1 MSGVVKINITESPE
15 TLKTLLSQQKDKR
28 RFERVQALYL
38 LKSRQ
43 VETVQHLATIMGRH
57 RTTIQEWLRRY
68 RCGGLSSMLE
78 LPQPTGRP
86 LSIAHWAVER
96 LQVELKDPEG
106 FSSYGEVKL
115 WLEAGLGVQASYDV
129 VHHLVHD
136 KLKAK
141 LKVAR
146 PRSHQQAPGA
156 IETFKKNSQTP

>member
-1 MSGVVKINITESPE
+1 MSGVVKINITETPE
-15 TLKTLLSQQKDKR
+15 TLKTLLSEQKDKR

-38 LKSRQ
+38 LRSRQ
-43 VETVQHLATIMGRH
+43 VETVQHVATIIGRH

-68 RCGGLSSMLE
+68 RSGGLPSLLE

-86 LSIAHWAVER
+86 LSIPQWAVER
-96 LQVELKDPEG
+96 LQAELQDPQG

-115 WLEAGLGVQASYDV
+115 WLEVGLGVQVSYDV

-136 KLKAK
+136 KLKAR

-146 PRSHQQAPGA
+146 PKSNEQDPGA
-156 IETFKKNSQTP
+156 IETFKKNSQAP

>member
-15 TLKTLLSQQKDKR
+15 TLKTLLSDQKDR
-28 RFERVQALYL
+28 RHFERVQALYL

-43 VETVQHLATIMGRH
+43 VETVQHLAAVIGRH

-68 RCGGLSSMLE
+68 RCGGLPALLK
-78 LPQPTGRP
+78 LPQPSGRP
-86 LSIAHWAVER
+86 TAIPQWAIER
-96 LQVELKDPEG
+96 LKVELKDPEG
-106 FSSYGEVKL
+106 FASYGEVKL
-115 WLEAGLGVQASYDV
+115 WLEAGLGVQANYDV

-146 PRSHQQAPGA
+146 PKSNEQAPEA
-156 IETFKKNSQTP
+156 VETFKKNSQKP